1 VENGGPVAR
10 FDPLILREAALEAL
24 RADLPLEALL
34 EATLDGLD
42 RRYPGLLDRGQPWIF
57 SNAGGAMIQCKF
69 LYASLTE
76 YVMLFGTPVGTE
88 GHSGRNWAEFH
99 DTVLDGEAWYY
110 HEGELR
116 RTVYGRGDAIHVR
129 RFQSAGMHIPDRV
142 WMLEYCRG
150 ALPTLFPFG
159 LADSLF
165 STLDLLTVARTLR
178 MYVSLGWRSLTVR
191 PRR

>member
-1 VENGGPVAR
+1 MQNDGPMPR
-10 FDPLILREAALEAL
+10 FDPLTVREAALEAL
-24 RADLPLEALL
+24 ARDLPLQERLD
-34 EATLDGLD
+34 ATLDALEA
-42 RRYPGLLDRGQPWIF
+42 RYPGLLDRSQPWIF

-76 YVMLFGTPVGTE
+76 YVLLFGTPVGTE

-110 HEGELR
+110 HEGELQ
-116 RTVYGRGDAIHVR
+116 RTVYRPGDAIHVR

-150 ALPTLFPFG
+150 ALPTMLPFG

-165 STLDLLTVARTLR
+165 STLDLLTVARTFR
-178 MYVSLGWRSLTVR
+178 MYASLSWRALTA
-191 PRR
+191 RRR